1 MTQEKKLYK
10 KLNKNVTFNSYY
22 TEYFGVKKR
31 YSYDR
36 NSKKNKN
43 ENEVTHS
50 GFKKKKPTNSYD
62 YTPLYKFLL
71 KSVGGN
77 WNSIFQYCQNKL
89 NDTEP
94 ITKMVI
100 NVNKR
105 GLVIDNS
112 FDRRNN
118 FPPIFHAGPNT
129 IFSLLFVDD
138 NDILRFVD
146 ENCKIN
152 KSQYYN
158 ESLTFNGKRVP
169 MTKF

>member
-1 MTQEKKLYK
+1 MKQEKKLYNP
-10 KLNKNVTFNSYY
+10 LNKNVTFKSYY
-22 TEYFGVKKR
+22 PEYFGVKKR

-36 NSKKNKN
+36 NSKKNN
-43 ENEVTHS
+43 DEVTHS
-50 GFKKKKPTNSYD
+50 GIKKKKPINAYD
-62 YTPLYKFLL
+62 YTPLYKYLL
-71 KSVGGN
+71 KSVGCN
-77 WNSIFQYCQNKL
+77 WSDVFQYCQNKL

-94 ITKMVI
+94 ITKMVV

-112 FDRRNN
+112 FDKRNS
-118 FPPIFHAGPNT
+118 FPPIFRVGPNT

-138 NDILRFVD
+138 NNILRYVD
-146 ENCKIN
+146 ENYKVN
-152 KSQYYN
+152 KSIYYN